1 MITQSQTTY
10 RVQSHLERVRPIG
23 VLATIA
29 AFTPLRSQ
37 FHRVR
42 ARDHSCSTAR
52 LPIRCIRFRAA
63 TRDRPSLAGFRSR
76 ASRRELRQLRITGH
90 FPLPSGRNTSARR
103 TMPSSIGIGRPQST
117 CIASRIGR
125 LRGRFAHRPCPT
137 GQGVAACTALT
148 IVWLTFSSD
157 RPCRLDTDRQS
168 RDEFTLALG
177 ALNRDE

>member
-52 LPIRCIRFRAA
+52 LPMHSVSRGDQGSTNPGRLPVPRKS
-63 TRDRPSLAGFRSR
+63 TRTTAVKNYR
-76 ASRRELRQLRITGH
+76 T
-90 FPLPSGRNTSARR
+90 FPLPTGRNTSARR

-148 IVWLTFSSD
+148 IEWLTFSSD
-157 RPCRLDTDRQS
+157 RPCGLTP
-168 RDEFTLALG
+168 TGNLAASL
-177 ALNRDE
+177 RSH